1 MLNLKYTKNNM
12 KNVRVSICNHT
23 NKLVVQEKFGKE
35 WVCMH
40 GANEKEDLKLIK
52 KVKYGRI

>member
-1 MLNLKYTKNNM
+1 M
-12 KNVRVSICNHT
+12 KNVRVSICSHT

-40 GANEKEDLKLIK
+40 GENEKEDLKLIK
-52 KVKYGRI
+52 KVKYGRV